1 MMIDGIKCKITI
13 EVEYDESSSMPIDA
27 KLDIKKTED
36 PLTESDDH
44 PRCYFKWGGY
54 PEFIQNEVCPMSDD
68 GRHYKYICTI
78 NNYWG
83 DAGNGNIF
91 ALLEKDWDDED
102 GDFVG
107 FIVEDVYVEASC
119 H

>member
-1 MMIDGIKCKITI
+1 
-13 EVEYDESSSMPIDA
+13 
-27 KLDIKKTED
+27 
-36 PLTESDDH
+36 
-44 PRCYFKWGGY
+44 
-54 PEFIQNEVCPMSDD
+54 MSDD

-83 DAGNGNIF
+83 DVGNGNIF
-91 ALLEKDWDDED
+91 ALLEKDWDDEA